1 VPVAAVNASHERH
14 GGPVAGGA
22 GVEEGYGFAVQRHA
36 TRAIAAYQPK
46 DVGVSRVGMYG
57 WARRHGSAGIREQRL
72 EQVRNGCIGFVEGHC
87 PRLRL
92 GLGIAR
98 MIVNLLEP
106 LTGELR
112 LRRRPLGRALW
123 QPARGL

>member
-1 VPVAAVNASHERH
+1 
-14 GGPVAGGA
+14 
-22 GVEEGYGFAVQRHA
+22 
-36 TRAIAAYQPK
+36 
-46 DVGVSRVGMYG
+46 MYG

-72 EQVRNGCIGFVEGHC
+72 EQVRNGCIGFVEGHS

-98 MIVNLLEP
+98 MIVNFLEP

-123 QPARGL
+123 GNLLAGFRNDLVERKRDGVEFVIEVGPF